1 MVDLRCIEE
10 GYPKWPT
17 GSGFHPVGHMPPQ
30 VRVLPLPPDK
40 PPHMSVVCRGRGR
53 RDEIVRQIAESSLTG
68 PPNQTTSEA
77 L

>member
-1 MVDLRCIEE
+1 
-10 GYPKWPT
+10 
-17 GSGFHPVGHMPPQ
+17 
-30 VRVLPLPPDK
+30 
-40 PPHMSVVCRGRGR
+40 MSVVCRGRGR